1 MLFQPSRALHFPPIA
16 AKLES
21 GMRIET
27 MKTYR
32 VLLLS
37 AHPLLSEGLAN
48 LLSRIE
54 DLLLI
59 GPRAVSDFAVSDL
72 NECRPDVVLLA
83 GQEMEDASVNT
94 LLLQILQHVP
104 DLPVIQIDLSGKNIV
119 RVYTSHTRP
128 ARSADLIDTIR
139 SLPFDCLDSA
149 ADETNFEEKNL

>member
-1 MLFQPSRALHFPPIA
+1 
-16 AKLES
+16 
-21 GMRIET
+21 

-48 LLSRIE
+48 LLNQIE
-54 DLLLI
+54 DLFLI
-59 GPRAVSDFAVSDL
+59 GPRALSGFNVSDL
-72 NECRPDVVLLA
+72 NECLPDVVLLA
-83 GQEMEDASVNT
+83 EQESDDASVNA

-128 ARSADLIDTIR
+128 ARSADLIDTIHN
-139 SLPFDCLDSA
+139 LPFECLDSTT
-149 ADETNFEEKNL
+149 DEENPEEKKQ

>member
-1 MLFQPSRALHFPPIA
+1 
-16 AKLES
+16 
-21 GMRIET
+21 

-48 LLSRIE
+48 LLSQME
-54 DLLLI
+54 DLILV
-59 GPRAVSDFAVSDL
+59 GPRAVSGFAVADL
-72 NECRPDVVLLA
+72 NECLPDVVLLA
-83 GQEMEDASVNT
+83 EQETEDASANA

-104 DLPVIQIDLSGKNIV
+104 DLPVIQIDLSGNNIV

-139 SLPFDCLDSA
+139 SLPFDCLDGE
-149 ADETNFEEKNL
+149 ADDTNFEEKNQ